1 MLIVS
6 CTWKTDLQFFTHSEE
21 CRFNTGIRLILIVTY
36 SKGNALDPNP
46 QQSQMGPSLLHLYT
60 YCKLSQNLFVFFL
73 FNWELLRTYYFTMCF
88 LMCGHFLTVLQRP
101 VLHTMK
107 EIHIKRDVQ
116 IFGNFSCLLVADSDQ
131 NKFDFIPRGSS
142 LWHVFSDLC
151 KSCHSKNTPS
161 IRKHMNRKLLCWD
174 GSRRRKQNMGHERER
189 FSNVHVCHT
198 NGKNA
203 SHAV

>member
-1 MLIVS
+1 MQI
-6 CTWKTDLQFFTHSEE
+6 K
-21 CRFNTGIRLILIVTY
+21 FNTGIRLILIVTY
-36 SKGNALDPNP
+36 SQGNALDPNP

-60 YCKLSQNLFVFFL
+60 YCKLSQNLFFFL
-73 FNWELLRTYYFTMCF
+73 FNWELLGTYYFTMCF
-88 LMCGHFLTVLQRP
+88 LMCGHFLKVLQRP

-116 IFGNFSCLLVADSDQ
+116 IFSWLLILIKTSLTSFPEGPR
-131 NKFDFIPRGSS
+131 FDMF
-142 LWHVFSDLC
+142 FSDLC